1 MCKKCGYPLDS
12 TRHLL
17 YWQFEWLKRFLLT
30 WYHIFNRR
38 ACRRWLAKKYP
49 VPSLTTEQAC
59 KILIANSDRPWDVL
73 QYKNPFDTFPFG
85 DN

>member
-1 MCKKCGYPLDS
+1 VCKKCGRSSDT

-30 WYHIFNRR
+30 WYHIVNRR

-49 VPSLTTEQAC
+49 VPVLTVDDVTR
-59 KILIANSDRPWDVL
+59 ILIADSNRPWDIL
-73 QYKNPFDTFPFG
+73 DHKDPFKFFPDG